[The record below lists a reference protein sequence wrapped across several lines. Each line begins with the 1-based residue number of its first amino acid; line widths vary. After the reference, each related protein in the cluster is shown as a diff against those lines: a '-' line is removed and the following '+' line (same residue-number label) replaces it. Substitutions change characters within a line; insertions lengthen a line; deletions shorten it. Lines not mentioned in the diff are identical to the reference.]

1 MLRNEFMIAVRFTL
15 VTAVVLGILYPLA
28 VTGIGHLAFRR
39 QADGNL
45 IVTNGQV
52 TGSRLIGQN
61 FTGDQYFHGRPS
73 AAGNGYDATASSP
86 SNYAASN
93 QKLIS
98 RIEGD
103 VAHYAAENKGQP
115 VPIDLVTASG
125 SGLDPDISPAAAM
138 FQADRVA
145 NARHVPVA
153 TVRAMVER
161 HVERR
166 QFGFMGEERVNV
178 LLLNM
183 DLDGLK
189 NLSDQNFSIA
199 K

>member
-1 MLRNEFMIAVRFTL
+1 MLRNELKIAVRFTL
-15 VTAVVLGILYPLA
+15 LTAVVLGILYPLA
-28 VTGIGHLAFRR
+28 VTGIGHLAFRH
-39 QADGNL
+39 QAEGEL
-45 IVTNGQV
+45 IVVNGQV
-52 TGSRLIGQN
+52 TGSRLIGQS

-73 AAGNGYDATASSP
+73 AAGNGYDATSSGG

-98 RIEGD
+98 RIDGD
-103 VAHYAAENKGQP
+103 VAHYATENKNRP

-138 FQADRVA
+138 FQVPRVA
-145 NARHVPVA
+145 SARHLPLA
-153 TVRAMVER
+153 TVHDLVER

-166 QFGFMGEERVNV
+166 QFGFLGAERVNV

-183 DLDGLK
+183 DLDRLA
-189 NLSDQNFSIA
+189 Q
-199 K
+199 

>member
-1 MLRNEFMIAVRFTL
+1 MLRNEFKVAIRFTIL
-15 VTAVVLGILYPLA
+15 TTVLLGILYPLA
-28 VTGIGHLAFRR
+28 VTAFGHFFLRS
-39 QADGNL
+39 QADGGL

-52 TGSRLIGQN
+52 TGSQLIGQN

-73 AAGNGYDATASSP
+73 AAGNGYDATSSAP

-98 RIEGD
+98 RIDGD
-103 VAHYAAENKGQP
+103 VAHYAAEDKGQP

-138 FQADRVA
+138 FQAARVA
-145 NARHVPVA
+145 NARHLPIA
-153 TVRAMVER
+153 TVRGLVER
-161 HVERR
+161 RVERR
-166 QFGFMGEERVNV
+166 QFGFLGEERVNV

-183 DLDGLK
+183 DLDG
-189 NLSDQNFSIA
+189 IA
-199 K
+199 Q

>member
-1 MLRNEFMIAVRFTL
+1 MLRNELKIAIRFTL
-15 VTAVVLGILYPLA
+15 LTAVVLGVFYPLA
-28 VTGIGHLAFRR
+28 VTALAHLILPG

-45 IVTNGQV
+45 IVINGQV

-61 FTGDQYFHGRPS
+61 FTGNRYFHGRPS
-73 AAGNGYDATASSP
+73 AAGNGYDASSSGA

-93 QKLIS
+93 QKLIA
-98 RIEGD
+98 RIDGD
-103 VAHYAAENKGQP
+103 VAHYAAENNSQP

-138 FQADRVA
+138 FQTARVA
-145 NARHVPVA
+145 GARHLPLA
-153 TVRAMVER
+153 TVQDLVER
-161 HVERR
+161 QVQKR
-166 QFGFMGEERVNV
+166 QFGFLGEERVNV

-183 DLDGLK
+183 ELDRL
-189 NLSDQNFSIA
+189 A

>member
-1 MLRNEFMIAVRFTL
+1 MLRNELKIAVRFTL
-15 VTAVVLGILYPLA
+15 LTTLILGILYPLG
-28 VTGIGHLAFRR
+28 VTALAHLVLPR
-39 QADGNL
+39 QADGEL

-52 TGSRLIGQN
+52 AGSRLIGQS

-73 AAGNGYDATASSP
+73 AAGNGYDATSSGA

-93 QKLIS
+93 QKLIA
-98 RIEGD
+98 RINGD

-138 FQADRVA
+138 FQTGRVA
-145 NARHVPVA
+145 SARNLPLAAIQNLVQSHVQK
-153 TVRAMVER
+153 
-161 HVERR
+161 R
-166 QFGFMGEERVNV
+166 QFGFLGEERVNV

-183 DLDGLK
+183 DLDRLGR
-189 NLSDQNFSIA
+189 
-199 K
+199 

>member
-28 VTGIGHLAFRR
+28 VTGIGHVAFRR
-39 QADGNL
+39 QAEGNL
-45 IVTNGQV
+45 IVTNGHV

-73 AAGNGYDATASSP
+73 AAGEGYDATSSGP

-93 QKLIS
+93 QKLLS

-103 VAHYAAENKGQP
+103 VARYAGENKGQP

-138 FQADRVA
+138 FQAPRVA
-145 NARHVPVA
+145 NARHMPVA
-153 TVRAMVER
+153 TVRALVER
-161 HVERR
+161 RVERR

-183 DLDGLK
+183 DLDGLGRGR
-189 NLSDQNFSIA
+189 
-199 K
+199 